1 MTLPPLPAPYRE
13 QFREPAGFMN
23 SAAISPVSK
32 LVKSRVADYVSDFC
46 SATQNLS
53 TLLEE
58 AMRRGRRGLAGLL
71 EVGVPRVGVT
81 HTTGAA
87 LLHVAFGLRGGNV
100 VVPEAEFPTNVYP
113 WLRAR
118 DAGLIDEV
126 RRVPIADLR
135 LTPDGLRPFVDG
147 STQVVAVSHVDFAT
161 GFRAD
166 LARLREA
173 FPEPLL
179 VVDAIQSLGAFP
191 VDGASSDVVAAGSHK
206 WMRAGFGGA
215 AMMVSDRAI
224 ERLAPTLTGWMG
236 VADPLDFQTPPP
248 HPPAASAARF
258 QMSSDPV
265 MGSVAL
271 AAACE
276 VIRMAGVGVI
286 SRRISAAMDRLEE
299 ELERIGCEL
308 RRPWRER
315 SERAGILTFRVP
327 GRDSGEV
334 VETMRDRGV
343 VLADRAGWVRVSPPA
358 TVTGESIGLLLEGLV
373 SLIGPASRF

>member
-32 LVKSRVADYVSDFC
+32 LVRNRVADYVSDFC

-58 AMRRGRRGLAGLL
+58 AMSRGRRGLAGLL
-71 EVGVPRVGVT
+71 DVGIPRVGVT

-100 VVPEAEFPTNVYP
+100 VVPEAEFPTNIYP

-126 RRVPIADLR
+126 RRVPMADLR
-135 LTPDGLRPFVDG
+135 LTPDGLRPFVDD

-161 GFRAD
+161 GFRTD

-179 VVDAIQSLGAFP
+179 VVDAIQSPGRLSGGRRIIGCGGGGKPQVDESRIRRGRDDGFRPGHRASGAHP
-191 VDGASSDVVAAGSHK
+191 HRMDGRRRSS
-206 WMRAGFGGA
+206 RL
-215 AMMVSDRAI
+215 SD
-224 ERLAPTLTGWMG
+224 APL
-236 VADPLDFQTPPP
+236 PIRPPRR
-248 HPPAASAARF
+248 PPA
-258 QMSSDPV
+258 
-265 MGSVAL
+265 
-271 AAACE
+271 
-276 VIRMAGVGVI
+276 
-286 SRRISAAMDRLEE
+286 
-299 ELERIGCEL
+299 
-308 RRPWRER
+308 
-315 SERAGILTFRVP
+315 FR
-327 GRDSGEV
+327 
-334 VETMRDRGV
+334 
-343 VLADRAGWVRVSPPA
+343 
-358 TVTGESIGLLLEGLV
+358 
-373 SLIGPASRF
+373 

>member
-1 MTLPPLPAPYRE
+1 MTLPPLPAPYRD
-13 QFREPAGFMN
+13 QFREPPGFMN
-23 SAAISPVSK
+23 SAAISPVSR
-32 LVKSRVADYVSDFC
+32 LVESRVADYVADFRR
-46 SATQNLS
+46 ATGNLS

-58 AMRRGRRGLAGLL
+58 AMSRGRWGLAGLL
-71 EVGVPRVGVT
+71 DADMPRVGVT
-81 HTTGAA
+81 HTTGAG

-100 VVPEAEFPTNVYP
+100 VVPGAEFPTNLYP
-113 WLRAR
+113 WIRAR
-118 DAGLIDEV
+118 EAGLIDEV
-126 RRVPIADLR
+126 RRVPLPDLR
-135 LTPDGLRPFVDG
+135 LTPDHLRPFVDA
-147 STQVVAVSHVDFAT
+147 STRVVAVSHVDFAT

-166 LARLREA
+166 LAKIREA

-191 VDGASSDVVAAGSHK
+191 VDSASSDVVAAGSHK

-215 AMMVSDRAI
+215 AMMVSDRATD
-224 ERLAPTLTGWMG
+224 RLAPTLTGWLG

-248 HPPAASAARF
+248 HPPAEAVARF

-265 MGSVAL
+265 MGAVAL

-276 VIRMAGVGVI
+276 VIRMAGAEVI

-299 ELERIGCEL
+299 QLERIGCEL
-308 RRPWRER
+308 RQPWRDPG
-315 SERAGILTFRVP
+315 ERAGILTFRIP

-334 VETMRDRGV
+334 VETMRERGV

-358 TVTGESIGLLLEGLV
+358 TTTTESIGLLLEGLAPLV
-373 SLIGPASRF
+373 L